1 MQLLEAEDLA
11 EQENKELASRLESL
25 ESIVRM
31 LELKH
36 KNSVEHASRLEE
48 READLKKV
56 KQPAINQ
63 LLTFANFHLE
73 LTHTLPHIGICQAAR
88 TLHRTVQ
95 EPCGLHGT
103 HQNADGLDALT
114 NEQCLRSHGGESGAT

>member
-1 MQLLEAEDLA
+1 MLEAEDLA

-48 READLKKV
+48 RETDLKKV
-56 KQPAINQ
+56 
-63 LLTFANFHLE
+63 
-73 LTHTLPHIGICQAAR
+73 R
-88 TLHRTVQ
+88 
-95 EPCGLHGT
+95 
-103 HQNADGLDALT
+103 
-114 NEQCLRSHGGESGAT
+114 

>member
-1 MQLLEAEDLA
+1 MLEAEDLA

-48 READLKKV
+48 RETDLKKV
-56 KQPAINQ
+56 RRN
-63 LLTFANFHLE
+63 
-73 LTHTLPHIGICQAAR
+73 
-88 TLHRTVQ
+88 
-95 EPCGLHGT
+95 
-103 HQNADGLDALT
+103 
-114 NEQCLRSHGGESGAT
+114 

>member
-1 MQLLEAEDLA
+1 MA

-48 READLKKV
+48 RETDLKKV
-56 KQPAINQ
+56 RRKEIPVVD
-63 LLTFANFHLE
+63 L
-73 LTHTLPHIGICQAAR
+73 
-88 TLHRTVQ
+88 
-95 EPCGLHGT
+95 
-103 HQNADGLDALT
+103 
-114 NEQCLRSHGGESGAT
+114 

>member
-1 MQLLEAEDLA
+1 MLEAEDLA

-48 READLKKV
+48 RETDLKKV
-56 KQPAINQ
+56 RQNLIGSNSEFKLFSIYRNMHDCMSAIRS
-63 LLTFANFHLE
+63 
-73 LTHTLPHIGICQAAR
+73 CSR
-88 TLHRTVQ
+88 TMWITW
-95 EPCGLHGT
+95 
-103 HQNADGLDALT
+103 NALK
-114 NEQCLRSHGGESGAT
+114 C

>member
-1 MQLLEAEDLA
+1 MLEAEDLA

-48 READLKKV
+48 RETDLKKV
-56 KQPAINQ
+56 MQKLI
-63 LLTFANFHLE
+63 E
-73 LTHTLPHIGICQAAR
+73 
-88 TLHRTVQ
+88 
-95 EPCGLHGT
+95 
-103 HQNADGLDALT
+103 
-114 NEQCLRSHGGESGAT
+114 

>member
-1 MQLLEAEDLA
+1 MA

-48 READLKKV
+48 RETDLKKV
-56 KQPAINQ
+56 RRKAIPVVDRYSKLFSLNR
-63 LLTFANFHLE
+63 N
-73 LTHTLPHIGICQAAR
+73 THVCMSVIRSCSR
-88 TLHRTVQ
+88 TMWT
-95 EPCGLHGT
+95 T
-103 HQNADGLDALT
+103 WNAPK
-114 NEQCLRSHGGESGAT
+114 C

>member
-1 MQLLEAEDLA
+1 MLEAEDLA

-48 READLKKV
+48 RETDLKKV
-56 KQPAINQ
+56 RRKVIPVVNPYLKLFSLNRNTHVCMSAIRS
-63 LLTFANFHLE
+63 
-73 LTHTLPHIGICQAAR
+73 CSR
-88 TLHRTVQ
+88 TMWTTWNV
-95 EPCGLHGT
+95 PKC
-103 HQNADGLDALT
+103 
-114 NEQCLRSHGGESGAT
+114 